1 MADNVTVDNGFGTDY
16 TVVTDE
22 ITSPYTGDTA
32 QAQAVK
38 LLSGTADSNAV
49 IPGDASNG
57 LDVDVTRVQG
67 TVTVTV
73 GAALPAGNNNIGD
86 VDIASA
92 LPAGT
97 NAIGKLAA
105 NSGVDIGDVDVTSVT
120 PGTGAAA
127 LGKAEDAVH
136 GSGDTGVMALAVRK
150 DTASALAGSDGDY
163 IPLIVDAAGRLH
175 VNVGSLPA
183 AARTTDTISA
193 ALAADVLMDNLTALT
208 PARAII
214 DAAASGDNTLVAAQ
228 GAGNAIRVH
237 QLFLIAAGT
246 VNVRFES
253 GAGGTALTGQ
263 MNLVANTGFVL
274 PFSPVPWFVTSDNA
288 LLNLELSA
296 AVSVDGALV
305 YTVA

>member
-1 MADNVTVDNGFGTDY
+1 MADITVDNGVLTDFA
-16 TVVTDE
+16 V
-22 ITSPYTGDTA
+22 DT
-32 QAQAVK
+32 K
-38 LLSGTADSNAV
+38 TLSGGENVQRIELVTAVES
-49 IPGDASNG
+49 
-57 LDVDVTRVQG
+57 
-67 TVTVTV
+67 
-73 GAALPAGNNNIGD
+73 GAASD
-86 VDIASA
+86 
-92 LPAGT
+92 
-97 NAIGKLAA
+97 LA
-105 NSGVDIGDVDVTSVT
+105 
-120 PGTGAAA
+120 
-127 LGKAEDAVH
+127 KAEDAAH
-136 GSGDTGVMALAVRK
+136 ASGDYGLMALAVRK

-163 IPLIVDAAGRLH
+163 IPMIVDAAGRLH